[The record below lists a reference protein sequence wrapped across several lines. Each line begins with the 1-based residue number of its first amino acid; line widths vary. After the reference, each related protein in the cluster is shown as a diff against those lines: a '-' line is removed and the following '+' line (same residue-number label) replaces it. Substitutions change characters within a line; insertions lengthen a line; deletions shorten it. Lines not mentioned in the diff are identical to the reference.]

1 MDNQAKST
9 LQDRPM
15 RQSRSQGALL
25 VVGMLAVAV
34 LAAVFAWNFRL
45 NQSHHVLEFY
55 GGPSASL
62 IRRAKVVEWLEVTDG
77 QDVAEGSAIQLAAP
91 IDISSQSG
99 LIHARAAMISDVSY
113 KWDAEGTTPQWHFV
127 LRFRDSNAGSCSV
140 AFDLTTHQC
149 MCLENGNRVAIGE
162 KLSDG
167 LKAFSAEVQQNTTQD
182 E

>member
-1 MDNQAKST
+1 MDNQAKSA

-15 RQSRSQGALL
+15 RQTRNQGALL
-25 VVGMLAVAV
+25 VVGMLTVAS

-55 GGPSASL
+55 GGPAASL
-62 IRRAKVVEWLEVTDG
+62 IRRANVVEWLQVTDG
-77 QDVAEGSAIQLAAP
+77 QDATDSSAIRLSAP
-91 IDISSQSG
+91 IDITSQSG

-113 KWDAEGTTPQWHFV
+113 DWESEKATPDWQFV
-127 LRFRDSNAGSCSV
+127 LRFSDSNDSSCSV

-167 LKAFSAEVQQNTTQD
+167 LKAFTAEVQQNTTQD